1 MFKYA
6 KERPEEYW
14 REQAEKI
21 TWFKKPEK
29 ILDDSTPP
37 LYKWYPAGLTE
48 HLLQRYR
55 QTRGKW
61 IGSADG
67 FLV

>member
-14 REQAEKI
+14 QEQAEKI

-37 LYKWYPAGLTE
+37 LYKWYPDGLTNICYNAIDRHVE
-48 HLLQRYR
+48 NGL
-55 QTRGKW
+55 G
-61 IGSADG
+61 A
-67 FLV
+67 